1 MLSCKQHE
9 SFIPRDDRLSL
20 EAEAAPQI
28 GRVRSRQFFGDLR
41 RTFMA
46 MTDSV
51 RRLMPKVDSR
61 AAPDGRLTRGGAVRA
76 SDGDSRDQRRPASS
90 GAVVRVGDTTV
101 RCWQRGRRGDR
112 VPLTERGGW
121 LLISSGAADATRNN
135 KRFVSRV
142 DGAAAGGWAFRC

>member
-76 SDGDSRDQRRPASS
+76 SDGDSRDQTSWVSTSS
-90 GAVVRVGDTTV
+90 EVGLIFSLDLPRYLEESTFVFSTTIFSIGIQI
-101 RCWQRGRRGDR
+101 RSRMRRGDWMFS
-112 VPLTERGGW
+112 E
-121 LLISSGAADATRNN
+121 
-135 KRFVSRV
+135 
-142 DGAAAGGWAFRC
+142 